1 MPSPD
6 VIDERFDELV
16 RELQNLPTAPEP
28 VRDRVRRIAERPQPV
43 PRKWWAWLTVRNTGM
58 SLALAAA
65 SVVAVAIGYGLVTS
79 GPNGRGSEE
88 AAVTGASQGGVDQAA
103 PEAAATV
110 PRRLGPTPPPPPPP
124 SAASGGSPGALES
137 AQAAPPTVRAAGAA
151 PQSADRDAVTL
162 PPGKR
167 LARHKA
173 TMRLHVSDLDELSGA
188 TQRAMQI
195 ARALGGF
202 VASVH
207 YATPQGDE
215 GDATLVLRVPTSK
228 IQTAI
233 LRLSDLGTI
242 VSQQISIT
250 DLQDRVNDQTDEI
263 ARLRRTIG
271 QLERRLEGQV
281 SEEERYRL
289 ELQLENA
296 RQSLRSLTQQRA
308 TTVRGARL
316 ATINLALTTREKQEQ
331 PAAPG
336 RIERAVDNAVFLL
349 SNIAAGAIWFL
360 IVAGPLLVLGG
371 AALAGNRVRR
381 RRYDQRLLEQ
391 T

>member
-1 MPSPD
+1 
-6 VIDERFDELV
+6 
-16 RELQNLPTAPEP
+16 
-28 VRDRVRRIAERPQPV
+28 
-43 PRKWWAWLTVRNTGM
+43 
-58 SLALAAA
+58 
-65 SVVAVAIGYGLVTS
+65 
-79 GPNGRGSEE
+79 
-88 AAVTGASQGGVDQAA
+88 
-103 PEAAATV
+103 
-110 PRRLGPTPPPPPPP
+110 
-124 SAASGGSPGALES
+124 
-137 AQAAPPTVRAAGAA
+137 
-151 PQSADRDAVTL
+151 
-162 PPGKR
+162 
-167 LARHKA
+167 
-173 TMRLHVSDLDELSGA
+173 MRLHVSDLDELSEA
-188 TQRAMQI
+188 TQRALQI
-195 ARALGGF
+195 ARGLGGF
-202 VASVH
+202 VASVR

-215 GDATLVLRVPTSK
+215 GDASLVLRVPTSK

-242 VSQQISIT
+242 VSQQITIT

-271 QLERRLEGQV
+271 RIERRLDGQI

-296 RQSLRSLTQQRA
+296 RQSLRALTQRRE

-316 ATINLALTTREKQEQ
+316 ATINLALTTREKEEQ

-360 IVAGPLLVLGG
+360 IVAGPLLLLAG
-371 AALAGNRVRR
+371 AALAGTRARR